1 MPSRSLLLPLHLTPT
16 SDTLTLNLN
25 LDLTAPQS
33 RKILL
38 SDDDHNIYE
47 KWEFICKRS
56 FQEEVVEFLMHEEK
70 LVSL

>member
-1 MPSRSLLLPLHLTPT
+1 
-16 SDTLTLNLN
+16 
-25 LDLTAPQS
+25 
-33 RKILL
+33 LL
-38 SDDDHNIYE
+38 SDDDHSIYE